1 MELLAPPRTMITKVV
16 VGRDPKDIS
25 AGVCWKH
32 SPRKSMAEIDS
43 GFRCQQS
50 VKGRSEDAGETRPR
64 VDGVTAS
71 TGSSVAAT
79 LDRMSCSPTEL
90 L

>member
-1 MELLAPPRTMITKVV
+1 
-16 VGRDPKDIS
+16 
-25 AGVCWKH
+25 
-32 SPRKSMAEIDS
+32 MAEIDS